1 MDFNAWR
8 RRRISEPAYR
18 WARNAM
24 PAMSATERE
33 AIEAGDSWWDA
44 DLFTGNPDWRKLLS
58 VPPATLT
65 PDEQRFI
72 DGPVRDLC
80 GMLDEWDISWNRRDL
95 PPHVWEYLKTQ
106 RFFGMII
113 PRRHGGLGFS
123 PYAHS
128 EVVRRI
134 SAYSITAG
142 VTVMVPNS
150 LGPGELLMQFGTQA
164 QRDYWLPRLADG
176 REVPCFGLTSPEAGS
191 DAASM
196 VDTGVVCRQVV
207 DGREL
212 IGIRLNWH
220 KRYITLGPVATV
232 LGLAF
237 KMSDPDG
244 ILGGPKDIGI
254 SVALVPTDAPGVEI
268 GRRHLPAMQVF
279 QNGPNSGRDVF
290 VPLDALIGGIERAG
304 QGWQMLMSA
313 LAAGRGISLPSLSAA
328 AAAMCAHT
336 TGMYARVREQFGIP
350 IGKFE
355 GVQERLASL
364 AGNAYLVEAARRL
377 TCAALNQGVKPAVV
391 SGIMK
396 YHATERMRVSVNDAM
411 DVHAGRA
418 VMDGP
423 SNYLGSLYRAVPIAI
438 TVEGANI
445 LTRNLIIFGQGAIR
459 AHPYLM
465 PEILA
470 LGNPDEE
477 RGIEVFHDVFWRHLR
492 HAGMNTLRAI
502 GRAWTGGMLAPA
514 PASGPVA
521 GHYRRL
527 GRYASGFALL
537 ADATLAQLGGGL
549 KRREMISARL
559 GDILSELYLLSA
571 VLKRWEDEG
580 RKHDDLPLVRWCM
593 AQGFAS
599 IEKSMDQV
607 LRNLPVKALSWA
619 LRVAILPLRLAK
631 GPDDALTRE
640 CAELLL
646 KPSPTHVRL
655 AADLQ
660 REPGED
666 PLGLL
671 TRAFALADAVQ
682 PIRDRL
688 RQSNVRNWR
697 EAHQRGAITDA
708 QAAQLEAAEATV
720 LKVLQVDDFA
730 PETLTPLGEG
740 APVQTQEQKP
750 EPQSESPQPQQP
762 ESQPPQPPQQ
772 QPPQQPQQQQPQQPQ
787 QQQPQQPQQQ
797 QPQPP
802 QQQEDEPPAAAR
814 PGENA

>member
-24 PAMSATERE
+24 PPLSATERE
-33 AIEAGDSWWDA
+33 AIEAGDTWWEA
-44 DLFTGNPDWRKLLS
+44 DLFTGNPNWRKLLDL
-58 VPPATLT
+58 PAATLT

-72 DGPVRDLC
+72 DGPVAQLC
-80 GMLDEWDISWNRRDL
+80 AMLDEWDITWHRRDL
-95 PPHVWEYLKTQ
+95 PADVWDFLKAQ

-113 PRRHGGLGFS
+113 PKRHGGLGFS

-196 VDTGVVCRQVV
+196 VDTGVVCRQVI

-212 IGIRLNWH
+212 IGVRLNWH

-244 ILGGPKDIGI
+244 ILGGARDIGI

-279 QNGPNSGRDVF
+279 QNGPNRGRDVF
-290 VPLDALIGGIERAG
+290 VPLDALIGGVERAG
-304 QGWQMLMSA
+304 HGWQMLMSA

-328 AAAMCAHT
+328 ACVMSAHA
-336 TGMYARVREQFGIP
+336 TGMYARVREQFGLP
-350 IGKFE
+350 VGKFE
-355 GVQERLASL
+355 GVQEKLASL

-418 VMDGP
+418 VIDGP
-423 SNYLGSLYRAVPIAI
+423 SNYLGALYRAVPIAI

-477 RGIEVFHDVFWRHLR
+477 RGMEVFHDVFWRHLR
-492 HAGMNTLRAI
+492 HTGMNTLRAI
-502 GRAWTGGMLAPA
+502 GRAWTGGVLAPS
-514 PASGPVA
+514 PVSGPTA

-527 GRYASGFALL
+527 GRYAAGFALL
-537 ADATLAQLGGGL
+537 ADAALARLGGGL
-549 KRREMISARL
+549 KRREMLSARL

-580 RKHDDLPLVRWCM
+580 RKHDDLPLVHWCM
-593 AQGFAS
+593 ARGYAE
-599 IEKSMDQV
+599 IETRMDQV
-607 LRNLPVKALSWA
+607 LSNLPGRPLAWA
-619 LRVAILPLRLAK
+619 LRAAILPRRSAR

-646 KPSPTHVRL
+646 KPSPTHARL

-660 REPGED
+660 RTSAETGAGDD
-666 PLGLL
+666 PLALL
-671 TRAFALADAVQ
+671 TRAFALVDAVQ

-688 RQSNVRNWR
+688 RQSGVRDWR
-697 EAHQRGAITDA
+697 EAHRHGAITAA
-708 QAAQLEAAEATV
+708 QAAQLEEAEALV
-720 LKVLQVDDFA
+720 SRVLQVDDFA
-730 PETLTPLGEG
+730 PEEL
-740 APVQTQEQKP
+740 APDADP
-750 EPQSESPQPQQP
+750 RRAPADAQSS
-762 ESQPPQPPQQ
+762 
-772 QPPQQPQQQQPQQPQ
+772 
-787 QQQPQQPQQQ
+787 
-797 QPQPP
+797 
-802 QQQEDEPPAAAR
+802 
-814 PGENA
+814 